1 MGEPD
6 FHRRFSSPQNRL
18 FRSAYSVRRRTKMT
32 VDLPGS

>member
-6 FHRRFSSPQNRL
+6 FHRRFSSPQNCF
-18 FRSAYSVRRRTKMT
+18 FRSAYSVHLRIKTA